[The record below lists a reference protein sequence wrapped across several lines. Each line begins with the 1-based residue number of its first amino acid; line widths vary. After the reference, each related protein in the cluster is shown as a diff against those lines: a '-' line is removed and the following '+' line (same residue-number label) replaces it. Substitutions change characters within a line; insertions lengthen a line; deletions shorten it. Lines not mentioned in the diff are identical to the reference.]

1 MIVADSIPIIR
12 PDVLYHEVEHDVR
25 GVLASGILTSGRH
38 VADFEKAVAD
48 FVGVDHAVA
57 TTSATTALHLS
68 LVALGVEQGDEV
80 LVPDFTFPAT
90 ANAVIQTGATPVF
103 VDSGI
108 GDFSMDPES
117 AAMHISDRTRVI
129 MPVDPFGQ
137 PADHLAL
144 ARLADDVGARLVVDA
159 ACSLGATRDN
169 VRCGAHGTMGCF
181 SFHPRKVVTCGEG
194 GMVTT
199 DDSDLAERLRLLRNH
214 GAISKCTPGM
224 EFVEP
229 GFHQCAH
236 FILCSSFSGTLTTEN
251 IVGKGIDEHFI
262 KEARFL
268 ARAEIDQVTA
278 YPEIFSGPFWDD
290 LADGFPETRYLG
302 IKRVA
307 EAPYVQE

>member
-144 ARLADDVGARLVVDA
+144 ARLADDVGARLVV
-159 ACSLGATRDN
+159 
-169 VRCGAHGTMGCF
+169 
-181 SFHPRKVVTCGEG
+181 
-194 GMVTT
+194 
-199 DDSDLAERLRLLRNH
+199 
-214 GAISKCTPGM
+214 
-224 EFVEP
+224 
-229 GFHQCAH
+229 
-236 FILCSSFSGTLTTEN
+236 
-251 IVGKGIDEHFI
+251 
-262 KEARFL
+262 
-268 ARAEIDQVTA
+268 
-278 YPEIFSGPFWDD
+278 
-290 LADGFPETRYLG
+290 
-302 IKRVA
+302 
-307 EAPYVQE
+307 